1 MLASTS
7 LRDAI
12 VRPGSVEIGVLFP
25 AVQKQFLVR
34 QPWTAEKARFSR
46 STNEITQAS
55 PQDQHITQE
64 DLLVRL
70 PSLRES
76 KWKVTVLQRW
86 IGLVEQVKADRFVAV
101 LTDATNSHNPPEQV
115 EVDLEEVSTS
125 DLPLLAQG
133 TTFYWCIGYQDTPG
147 GQRDRISTLRF
158 ARQPRLSKAVVN
170 RVFAQADRVTALLES
185 D

>member
-1 MLASTS
+1 MPASTFPS
-7 LRDAI
+7 DAL

-25 AVQKQFLVR
+25 SLQKQFLVR
-34 QPWTAEKARFSR
+34 QPLTAEKARFSR

-55 PQDQHITQE
+55 PQDQRVAQE

-101 LTDATNSHNPPEQV
+101 VNDATNSQNPPEQV
-115 EVDLEEVSTS
+115 EVDREEVSTS
-125 DLPLLAQG
+125 DLPLHAQG
-133 TTFYWCIGYQDTPG
+133 ATFYWCIGYRDTPG
-147 GQRDRISTLRF
+147 GQRERISTLRF
-158 ARQPRLSKAVVN
+158 ARQPHLSKAVVN
-170 RVFAQADRVTALLES
+170 RAFALADRVAALLES

>member
-1 MLASTS
+1 MPASTFLS
-7 LRDAI
+7 DAI
-12 VRPGSVEIGVLFP
+12 MRPGSVEIGALFP
-25 AVQKQFLVR
+25 ALQKQFLVR
-34 QPWTAEKARFSR
+34 QPLTAEKAWFSGNG
-46 STNEITQAS
+46 NEFTQAS
-55 PQDQHITQE
+55 PQDQRVARE

-86 IGLVEQVKADRFVAV
+86 IGLVEQVETNRFVAV
-101 LTDATNSHNPPEQV
+101 VNDATNSQNPPEQV

-133 TTFYWCIGYQDTPG
+133 ATFYWCIGYRDTPG
-147 GQRDRISTLRF
+147 GQRERISTLRF
-158 ARQPRLSKAVVN
+158 ARQPHLSKAVAD
-170 RVFAQADRVTALLES
+170 RAFALADRVATLLES